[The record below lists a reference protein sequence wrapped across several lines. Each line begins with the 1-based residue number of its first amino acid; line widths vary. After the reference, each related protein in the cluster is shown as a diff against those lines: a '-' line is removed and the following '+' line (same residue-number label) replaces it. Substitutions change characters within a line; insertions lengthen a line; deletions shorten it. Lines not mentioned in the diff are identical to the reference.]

1 MRKILANLVLGSR
14 NELHYTKKWSFPL
27 RTSSVNATKSAVL
40 KKSLMENFIF
50 YAVWDKGSSLWCL
63 LKSFGKTNISYLL
76 IHTWTYWIY
85 PVICTRKYC
94 MYPLIYTR
102 MYCMYPVICTRTY
115 WMDDPDG
122 LGSLQEAAFHSWLNG
137 DGVFSSIKLH
147 TVNLRHYPVKFS
159 FFLEQF
165 SYWTLGA
172 EASCQKYVMEPFYK
186 KIYHLLA
193 IHYFYEKNG
202 VINAS

>member
-1 MRKILANLVLGSR
+1 
-14 NELHYTKKWSFPL
+14 
-27 RTSSVNATKSAVL
+27 
-40 KKSLMENFIF
+40 
-50 YAVWDKGSSLWCL
+50 
-63 LKSFGKTNISYLL
+63 
-76 IHTWTYWIY
+76 
-85 PVICTRKYC
+85 

-159 FFLEQF
+159 FFSEQL

-186 KIYHLLA
+186 KYLSSFSHSLFLRKKRCHKCFIGFWLRLRQDTALTTSVFTTLFKVQLVFNLIQITAICLSCQIILA
-193 IHYFYEKNG
+193 YIKIRKHGLFIHDSLIFNPSRTNPGRREKIELNFYFHTSLWCRKRP
-202 VINAS
+202 S

>member
-1 MRKILANLVLGSR
+1 
-14 NELHYTKKWSFPL
+14 
-27 RTSSVNATKSAVL
+27 
-40 KKSLMENFIF
+40 
-50 YAVWDKGSSLWCL
+50 
-63 LKSFGKTNISYLL
+63 
-76 IHTWTYWIY
+76 
-85 PVICTRKYC
+85 
-94 MYPLIYTR
+94 
-102 MYCMYPVICTRTY
+102 
-115 WMDDPDG
+115 MDDPYG
-122 LGSLQEAAFHSWLNG
+122 LGSLQEAAIHSWLNG